1 MIPMMIAMFLGW
13 VVVNADGSWIT
24 GKTLTFYH
32 SLRECER
39 HRGISQRCAPIATSP
54 NPPR

>member
-1 MIPMMIAMFLGW
+1 MMPMMIAMFLGW